1 MRSLLWVA
9 MLFASTPAVAEPA
22 PRIASAYEQYVADQK
37 AMQTKMQTKIYGESS
52 GIGFT
57 FSSAFIRGATLGISE
72 IVLRQF
78 GDEDFPV
85 FEEAAKVNP
94 RASALGTLLGG
105 LVLAGLVYGALM
117 PIVWRRRIARD
128 AARKPVRR
136 AVRAIPAVERPEGD
150 AGPDGLEDVVGF
162 FVTRDGYE
170 FVVMRQSHNPDHTF
184 N

>member
-1 MRSLLWVA
+1 MRRFLLVA

-22 PRIASAYEQYVADQK
+22 PRIASAYEQYIADQK
-37 AMQTKMQTKIYGESS
+37 AMKSAMQTKIYGESS

-72 IVLRQF
+72 IVIRQF

-94 RASALGTLLGG
+94 RASALGTLLGV
-105 LVLAGLVYGALM
+105 LVLAGLVYSSLM
-117 PIVWRRRIARD
+117 PIVWRRRVARD

-136 AVRAIPAVERPEGD
+136 PVHAIPAVARPAE
-150 AGPDGLEDVVGF
+150 PDGLDGIVGF

-170 FVVMRQSHNPDHTF
+170 FVVRRQSRNADHTF